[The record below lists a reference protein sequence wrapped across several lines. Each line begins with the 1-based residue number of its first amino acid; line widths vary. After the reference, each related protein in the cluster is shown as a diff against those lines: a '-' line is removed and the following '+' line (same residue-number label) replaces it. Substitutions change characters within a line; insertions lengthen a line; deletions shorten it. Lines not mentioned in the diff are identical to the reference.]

1 VCAGGLFGFGGKNK
15 NGNPLDALG
24 TGVLR
29 YSKTGTFPEKKR
41 RRTEMASSKFQE
53 IKALI
58 QKGEK
63 FGFYCLTCAAQ
74 GSRGAG
80 TSVRAGS
87 KNVRVVACE
96 HEIGNVQAIL
106 AKFDIVPAQV
116 NHFVQKTEEQKK
128 NGAWN
133 GCEII
138 IRREQVD
145 K

>member
-1 VCAGGLFGFGGKNK
+1 M
-15 NGNPLDALG
+15 
-24 TGVLR
+24 T
-29 YSKTGTFPEKKR
+29 
-41 RRTEMASSKFQE
+41 SSKFQA
-53 IKALI
+53 IKTQI
-58 QKGEK
+58 QKGMK
-63 FGFYCLTCAAQ
+63 FGFYCPTCAAQ

-87 KNVRVVACE
+87 KNVRVVSCE
-96 HEIGNVQAIL
+96 HQLRNVEAIL
-106 AKFDIVPAQV
+106 AKFDIVPAEV

-128 NGAWN
+128 EGAWN